1 MVANTDTQGLPS
13 SRGIEE
19 DARKAVSDGHVRPAE
34 IAIGVVIGRASEA
47 FDFFVYGIASILVFP
62 ALVFPFLDPLQ
73 GTLVCFAI
81 FGLAFV
87 VRPIGSI
94 LFMEVD
100 RRHGRGVKLTIALF
114 LLGGST
120 AAIAFLPGYETI
132 GHWSIAALVLFR
144 MGQGVALGG
153 AWDGLASLL
162 ALNVPEKKRGWYAM
176 LPQLGGPIG
185 FIVASALFAFFVL
198 NLTPEDFLGWGWR
211 YPFFVAFTINVV
223 ALFARLRLIATEE
236 FVQLYESRDLKP
248 VKVMEL
254 LREQGS
260 AILLGAFV
268 PLAGFALFHLVT
280 IFPLSYVNLYT
291 DRLPGEF
298 LVTQIGGAALFL
310 VCTILSGVVADR
322 IGRRVLLGIGA
333 VAIAVF
339 AIAIPFV
346 LGSGRSEGQT
356 AFVYIGFALLGF
368 SHGQAAGATASN
380 FSSQNRYTGSALTS
394 DLAWLIG
401 AGFAPFVALGLTALF
416 GVGAIAF
423 YLLSGAA
430 CTLAALAYNK
440 RKGLKDTGA
449 S

>member
-1 MVANTDTQGLPS
+1 MAATTTTQGLPT
-13 SRGIEE
+13 SRGLEA
-19 DARKAVSDGHVRPAE
+19 DARQVSSDGHVRPAE

-62 ALVFPFLDPLQ
+62 ALIFPFLDQLTA
-73 GTLVCFAI
+73 TLYCFAI

-120 AAIAFLPGYETI
+120 AAIAFLPGYATI
-132 GHWSIAALVLFR
+132 GNWAIAALILFR
-144 MGQGVALGG
+144 AGQGFALGG

-198 NLTPEDFLGWGWR
+198 NLSQEDFLGWGWR

-223 ALFARLRLIATEE
+223 ALFARLRLIATED
-236 FVQLYESRDLKP
+236 FIQLYESRDLKP
-248 VKVMEL
+248 VRVMEL

-280 IFPLSYVNLYT
+280 IFPLSYIDIYSN
-291 DRLPGEF
+291 RSIGEF
-298 LVTQIGGAALFL
+298 LLTQLGGAALCL
-310 VCTILSGVVADR
+310 VCMALSGLIADR
-322 IGRRVLLGIGA
+322 IGRRKVLGICAG
-333 VAIAVF
+333 AIAVF
-339 AIAIPFV
+339 ALATPFL
-346 LGSGRSEGQT
+346 LGGGSAGQT
-356 AFVYIGFALLGF
+356 AFVYIGFALLGL

-380 FSSQNRYTGSALTS
+380 FTSQNRYTGSALTS

-401 AGFAPFVALGLTALF
+401 AGFAPFVALGLTSLF
-416 GVGAIAF
+416 GVGAIAL

-440 RKGLKDTGA
+440 RRGLRDSGA